1 MRQLLRATEILF
13 LGAAALC
20 TAGFLVVVSLQV
32 FCRFVLEVPL
42 IWSEETARYLF
53 VWGAFLAAAVAIGR
67 RDHFTISILVGSLS
81 TRGQRRLDLLSLVL
95 VIVFC
100 LLLIWFGSVMS
111 WRFLHINSPI
121 VPVSQ
126 GLVYAAIPLCGLY
139 GVLHLTVRLVSVLR
153 RPEPPQSGPATD
165 AA

>member
-1 MRQLLRATEILF
+1 MRHLLRATEILY
-13 LGAAALC
+13 LGASALC

-42 IWSEETARYLF
+42 IWSEEAARYLF
-53 VWGAFLAAAVAIGR
+53 VWGAFLGAAVAIGR

-81 TRGQRRLDLLSLVL
+81 DRGQRLLDLLSLVL

-100 LLLIWFGSVMS
+100 LLLIWFGTVMS
-111 WRFLHINSPI
+111 WRFIRIDSPI
-121 VPVSQ
+121 IPVSQ

-139 GVLHLTVRLVSVLR
+139 GVLHVTARLASVLKK
-153 RPEPPQSGPATD
+153 PESPRAGPATD